1 MKFKPLLS
9 LAAGAMLLASAS
21 GVSAA
26 VAPPGTPSINNMSE
40 GDSLLSLTLEQFSS
54 AKQDYFLLTL
64 TGPAQN
70 LNLSF
75 EQGGVINDVVNASF
89 KLTAFFD
96 PTGALIADGAPVTEG
111 SAKTANNE
119 VKISGKIRKDQPA
132 GKVETQVLWLADV
145 TEVDYS
151 AAPGVLGF
159 GTDNFSGWAEQFS
172 GGLPESVWL
181 AGWVGGTFDGSVL
194 SALNDMFAAGSLS
207 AFSAG
212 DIATIATVP
221 VPAALWLF
229 GSVVPAVV
237 MIRRRAA

>member
-1 MKFKPLLS
+1 MQFKPLSS
-9 LAAGAMLLASAS
+9 LVTGAALLASAS
-21 GVSAA
+21 GAFAA
-26 VAPPGTPSINNMSE
+26 VAPPGTPSINNHSE
-40 GDSLLSLTLEQFSS
+40 GDSLLSLSLEQLSS
-54 AKQDYFLLTL
+54 AKQDYFLLTV
-64 TGPAQN
+64 TGPAQTMN
-70 LNLSF
+70 FTF
-75 EQGGVINDVVNASF
+75 EQGGVNNDVVNASF
-89 KLTAFFD
+89 KLTAFLD

-132 GKVETQVLWLADV
+132 GKVETQVLWLADL
-145 TEVDYS
+145 TEVDS
-151 AAPGVLGF
+151 STSGILGF

-181 AGWVGGTFDGSVL
+181 AGWTAGALDAGVL
-194 SALNDMFAAGSLS
+194 SALTDMFAAGALS
-207 AFSAG
+207 AFSSG